1 MPDLRTSEPDL
12 RHGSRRRA
20 VLSFLFFGIFLLTPP
35 SNLPSAAALEIEPG
49 DAEELARLEELAR
62 WIDPTA
68 TTYPLA
74 EAIRERRDSFDA
86 FRRLLRGESLA
97 EGVDELP
104 FGPSIRRSAER
115 YGVDPLLLAS
125 IVEVESRFD
134 PRAVSQRGATG
145 LMQVLPSTAGAAS
158 RSELYDPQVNL
169 DAGAR
174 YLRRLLR
181 RFDGDL
187 ALALAA
193 YNAGPT
199 AVRRYGGV
207 PPYRE
212 TRSYVEQVLRIYLDH
227 LRQLWRRGEPTERLA
242 ML

>member
-1 MPDLRTSEPDL
+1 MPDIPMSEPVL
-12 RHGSRRRA
+12 RRAPRRRG
-20 VLSFLFFGIFLLTPP
+20 VLLFLIFGFFLLTPP
-35 SNLPSAAALEIEPG
+35 SNRPSAAALAIEPG
-49 DAEELARLEELAR
+49 DAEELARMEELAR

-74 EAIRERRDSFDA
+74 AAIRERRESFEA
-86 FRRLLRGESLA
+86 FRRVHRGEELSQ
-97 EGVDELP
+97 EVEKLP

-115 YGVDPLLLAS
+115 YAVDPLLLAS

-134 PRAVSQRGATG
+134 PRAVSHRGATG

-158 RSELYDPQVNL
+158 RSELYDPEVNL

-174 YLRRLLR
+174 YLRRLLK

-212 TRSYVEQVLRIYLDH
+212 TRSYVEQVLQIYLDH
-227 LRQLWRRGEPTERLA
+227 LRQLWRRGGTAERLA